1 MPNLPEPT
9 DSVAVSGDGE
19 PTLVRVFYAT
29 DRARTGSRDPDD
41 FHGGDFAELEYG
53 RVEVSIPPGHEV
65 GELESPSILRFEFRA
80 DPDKHVAVMICSG
93 VCRLL
98 LICDLLPES
107 ATSARS

>member
-9 DSVAVSGDGE
+9 DSVAVAGDGE

-65 GELESPSILRFEFRA
+65 GKLESPSILRFEFRA

-98 LICDLLPES
+98 LILTSSLIA
-107 ATSARS
+107 ATKAAS

>member
-19 PTLVRVFYAT
+19 LILVRVFYAT

-53 RVEVSIPPGHEV
+53 RVEVGIPPGHEV
-65 GELESPSILRFEFRA
+65 GELESPSILR
-80 DPDKHVAVMICSG
+80 
-93 VCRLL
+93 
-98 LICDLLPES
+98 CDLENFRQGLIALIEEKIESITIGEIEHGVWVDPEE
-107 ATSARS
+107 